1 MYAMGKAVHSWT
13 VALVVLA
20 GCAVEDEAPEAVST
34 VEQHGINMQGI
45 NMQGINMQGIN
56 MQGINMQG
64 INMQGFALGNATLSG
79 ASLANLRVVK
89 GELVAERN
97 GVTVRGT
104 GLTGAELLADVTD
117 VNGGAT
123 QLAYRIASVQA
134 EVGND
139 PTGTGNTY
147 LYNVEQWVDGANGWQ
162 PACGVDAD
170 GRRAAIPVAALWNET
185 ASRVE
190 STTHFTFA
198 CTTGVIAKCYRWGY
212 RPWLTGYGGA
222 NFADYHQACTRM
234 ARADYCG
241 NGTPHTREGTAI
253 NVWDRLPAPGPIQK
267 HGLLPPLGMLFEA
280 GWSPHGAVC
289 MSRARWL
296 LDSLLQLEIANACPD
311 RLVPPSI
318 LGGAVCDTLAEVLLQ
333 HPDALLYNEASLL
346 NLL

>member
-1 MYAMGKAVHSWT
+1 MGKAIPSWT
-13 VALVVLA
+13 VALVMLC
-20 GCAVEDEAPEAVST
+20 GCGVDDEAAEAVST

-56 MQGINMQG
+56 MQG
-64 INMQGFALGNATLSG
+64 FALGNATLAG

-104 GLTGAELLADVTD
+104 GLTGAELVADVTD
-117 VNGGAT
+117 VDGGYV

-139 PTGTGNTY
+139 PTGTGNTF
-147 LYNVEQWVDGANGWQ
+147 LYNVEQWVDDTASWQ

-170 GRRAAIPVAALWNET
+170 GRRAAIPVGATWNQT
-185 ASRVE
+185 GDRVE
-190 STTHFTFA
+190 SSTHFTFA

-222 NFADYHQACTRM
+222 DFTDYHQACTRM

-241 NGTPHTREGTAI
+241 NGTPHTRENTAI

-267 HGLLPPLGMLFEA
+267 HGLLPPVGMLFEA

-289 MSRARWL
+289 LSRARWL
-296 LDSLLQLEIANACPD
+296 LDSVLSLELANACPD

-318 LGGAVCDTLAEVLLQ
+318 LGGTVCDTLAEVLLQ
-333 HPDALLYNEASLL
+333 HADALVYNEAYLL
-346 NLL
+346 NL